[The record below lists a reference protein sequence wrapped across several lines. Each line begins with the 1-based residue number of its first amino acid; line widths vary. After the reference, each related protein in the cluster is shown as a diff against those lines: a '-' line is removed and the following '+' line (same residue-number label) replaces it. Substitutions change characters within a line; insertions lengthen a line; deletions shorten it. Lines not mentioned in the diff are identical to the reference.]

1 MRRAFPLL
9 ALALLLP
16 GCQVYEPPGPTEVAG
31 TTDGY
36 APTAVFLKVFV
47 REDDGSVT
55 WVDFDRKDWH
65 VAEIA
70 RRLDRR
76 DVTYLAIAGQER
88 ETMGEVLVVDVR
100 DPGELAELKYDTMK
114 ATTQERALLDLE
126 YEEILKAAQGAAG
139 APEGE
144 VSPPAGTTVPKLP
157 PP

>member
-1 MRRAFPLL
+1 MRRALSLLLL
-9 ALALLLP
+9 ALALP
-16 GCQVYEPPGPTEVAG
+16 GCAVYEPPGPTEVSG
-31 TTDGY
+31 ETDGY
-36 APTAVFLKVFV
+36 APTAAFLKVFV

-70 RRLDRR
+70 RRIDQR

-100 DPGELAELKYDTMK
+100 DPGELAALKYDTMK
-114 ATTQERALLDLE
+114 ATNEERALFDLE
-126 YEEILKAAQGAAG
+126 YEEILQAAQGAAG
-139 APEGE
+139 APAVDAPRPG
-144 VSPPAGTTVPKLP
+144 PTVPSLP